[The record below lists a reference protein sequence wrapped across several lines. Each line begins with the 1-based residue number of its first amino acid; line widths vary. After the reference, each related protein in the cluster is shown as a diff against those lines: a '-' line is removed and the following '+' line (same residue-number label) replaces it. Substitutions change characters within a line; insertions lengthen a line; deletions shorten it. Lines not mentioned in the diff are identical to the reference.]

1 MGNYGGVNILFLKVY
16 GNYPHKRLGGERV
29 DSSDVEK
36 RWLKRWNEECV
47 FESNVNDDRT
57 KFYIN
62 VAYPY
67 PSGAMHVGHG
77 RTYTVPDVIARF
89 KRMQGYEVL
98 FPMAFHV
105 TGTPV
110 IGVSNRIANKDPG
123 AISLYRDLYKV
134 PEDVLERFID
144 PHEIVRFFSSEYKD
158 IMDRMG
164 YSIDWRRRFTTVD
177 PHYSKFITWQYNKL
191 QKEGLV
197 IKGEHPVKYCLNCD
211 NPVGDH
217 DLLEGAQANIS
228 EFVMVK
234 FRLKETGEVIP
245 TATLRPETVYGV
257 TNVWANP
264 KVEYVRADVN
274 GEKWIISE
282 ESSTKLIHQNYDIQ
296 ITGRVSGSELIEKNV
311 INPIDDKEVLI
322 LPASFVDPD
331 FGTGIVMSVPAHAP
345 FDYVALED
353 LKKVEPKYSEITPIG
368 VIGIEGYGD
377 IPAKDVSKSLGVEN
391 QNDPK
396 LEKATEILYG
406 AEFSKGVMLTGYE
419 GMSVNEA
426 RVEVE
431 SELTAAGRAEKI
443 YEFTER
449 PVICRCNNKVYVKI
463 LKDQW
468 FLKYSDPEW
477 KEKVSACLKGMRLVP
492 EEIRADFVRTIG
504 WLNDWA
510 CTRRVGLGTDLPW
523 DTEWIVEP
531 LSDSTIYMSYYCISH
546 KLKELDSESLTD
558 QFFDYVFLGNGD
570 SDGLGDPETIESI
583 RDEFLYWYPYDFRL
597 SAKDL
602 VSNHL
607 TFQMYHHTAIFPE
620 KFWPKGMTVFGMGL
634 LEGNKMSSSK
644 GNVILLSDAI
654 ENHGA
659 DTVRMFLMG
668 SAEPWQDFD
677 WREEFVNST
686 KRRIKRFFDLSLEI
700 IEGREGEE
708 ELDKIDRWL
717 LSRLQMRIG
726 ATTEALENFQIRQ
739 ALQYAY
745 FGMESDLRWYRRRTN
760 WNRSGA
766 KWTLYTLLDNWVRLL
781 SPFIPFTC
789 EEVWS
794 KNHDGFVSQASYPTV
809 DDTYVDEV
817 VVAGEDLLEE
827 TYKDINEIIKV
838 TKITPSR
845 IILYL
850 AAEWKNKAF
859 YDILS
864 DVDLDFGKIMSRI
877 TAGDEMKKRGKEVS
891 KFVKKVLPDVKAMDA
906 EKMKLLVEARMNE
919 LEIFNGA
926 KSFLENEFECTIEI
940 YDADSIEYDPQN
952 KSGQAIPLRPAI
964 YVE

>member
-1 MGNYGGVNILFLKVY
+1 
-16 GNYPHKRLGGERV
+16 
-29 DSSDVEK
+29 
-36 RWLKRWNEECV
+36 
-47 FESNVNDDRT
+47 
-57 KFYIN
+57 
-62 VAYPY
+62 
-67 PSGAMHVGHG
+67 
-77 RTYTVPDVIARF
+77 PD
-89 KRMQGYEVL
+89 
-98 FPMAFHV
+98 
-105 TGTPV
+105 
-110 IGVSNRIANKDPG
+110 

-134 PEDVLERFID
+134 PEDVLERFVD
-144 PHEIVRFFSSEYKD
+144 PYEIVRFFSSEYKE

-177 PHYSKFITWQYNKL
+177 PHYSKFITWQYNRL

-197 IKGEHPVKYCLNCD
+197 VKGEHPVKYCLNCD

-217 DLLEGAQANIS
+217 DLLEGAQASIS

-245 TATLRPETVYGV
+245 TATLRPETIYGV

-264 KVEYVRADVN
+264 EVEYVRADVN
-274 GEKWIISE
+274 SEKWIISK
-282 ESSTKLIHQNYDIQ
+282 ESSIKLIHQNFDVKV
-296 ITGRVSGSELIEKNV
+296 TGTISCAELIEKGV
-311 INPIDDKEVLI
+311 INPIDDKEVPI

-353 LKKVEPKYSEITPIG
+353 LKRKEPKYSDIAPIG
-368 VIGIEGYGD
+368 IIEIEGYGE
-377 IPAKDVSKSLGVEN
+377 IPAKEVSESLGVEN
-391 QNDPK
+391 QDDPK

-406 AEFSKGVMLTGYE
+406 AEFTKGVMLTGYE
-419 GMSVNEA
+419 GMSVNDA
-426 RVEVE
+426 RLEVE
-431 SELTAAGRAEKI
+431 SELSDSGKAENL

-449 PVICRCNNKVYVKI
+449 PVVCRCNNKVYVKI

-468 FLKYSDPEW
+468 FLKYSDPQW
-477 KEKVSACLKGMRLVP
+477 KQKVSRCLEKMTLIP
-492 EEIRADFVRTIG
+492 EEIRADFNRTVG

-510 CTRRVGLGTDLPW
+510 CTRRVGLGTKLPW

-546 KLKELDSESLTD
+546 LINELPSESLTD
-558 QFFDYVFLGNGD
+558 EFFDYIFFGQGDTGGLGNPKK
-570 SDGLGDPETIESI
+570 LEKI
-583 RDEFLYWYPYDFRL
+583 REEFLYWYPYDFRL

-607 TFQMYHHTAIFPE
+607 TFQVYHHTAIFPE
-620 KFWPKGMTVFGMGL
+620 KYWPKGMTVFGMGL

-686 KRRIKRFFDLSLEI
+686 KRRIKRFLDLALEI
-700 IEGREGEE
+700 IEGGDGKE
-708 ELDKIDRWL
+708 ELEKIDRWL

-726 ATTEALENFQIRQ
+726 TATEALENFQIRQ

-745 FGMESDLRWYRRRTN
+745 FGMESDIRWYRRRTD
-760 WNRSGA
+760 WERAGA
-766 KWTLYTLLDNWVRLL
+766 KWTLNTLLDNWVRLL
-781 SPFIPFTC
+781 TPFIPFAC

-794 KNHDGFVSQASYPTV
+794 KKHDGFVSRESYPAV
-809 DDTYVDEV
+809 DPDFINDM
-817 VVAGEDLLEE
+817 VVAGEELLEE
-827 TYKDINEIIKV
+827 IYKDLNEIIKV
-838 TKITPSR
+838 TKIIPSK

-850 AAEWKNKAF
+850 APEWKNIAF
-859 YDILS
+859 YEILS
-864 DVDLDFGKIMSRI
+864 CENLDFGKIMSRV
-877 TAGDEMKKRGKEVS
+877 TEDEGMKKRGKDLS
-891 KFVKKVLPDVKAMDA
+891 KFVKKILADVKAMDA
-906 EKMKLLVEARMNE
+906 EKRELLLKERLSE
-919 LEIFNGA
+919 HEIFNDA
-926 KSFLENEFECTIEI
+926 RSFLEREFGCKVEI
-940 YDADSIEYDPQN
+940 FDADDAEYDPQN